1 MVRKTA
7 AEMGIKPEELL
18 VGAISGEQCGEE
30 YADWISKA
38 TRAEHGGKF
47 WGQGF
52 AEPVPW

>member
-1 MVRKTA
+1 MARKTA
-7 AEMGIKPEELL
+7 AELGMKPEELFE
-18 VGAISGEQCGEE
+18 VAISGEQCGKE
-30 YADWISKA
+30 YAELISKG